1 MYILFLDESGKAPTD
16 THFILG
22 GLAVFEGLLYSL
34 RDGLDRIMAETFPD
48 DPHKVF
54 HASEL
59 YRQMSNGQ
67 LPGFE
72 RTHYIA
78 LLNAIANLIVRYN
91 YAYHDHTRPGVILV
105 GQVIERAAVS
115 PPQNASKDDNLPY
128 YLEGFKGALTRFHG
142 FLRDLD
148 SEGNPQHGLAVMAT
162 WKQQS
167 HNTLKQTYAIYR
179 EEGTHLGYISRIPI
193 LPLFTESASTRLL
206 QLADMVAY
214 ALHRA
219 YNRDDWKYFRPL
231 APAFYKKGGVFATLY
246 HKTTQ
251 SEQCPCPACVSRQR
265 FQPPLPKFPT

>member
-1 MYILFLDESGKAPTD
+1 MYILFLDESGKASTD

-22 GLAVFEGLLYSL
+22 GLAVFEGLLYTL
-34 RDGLDRIMAETFPD
+34 RDGLDNIIAAAFPN
-48 DPHKVF
+48 DPHKTF

-59 YRQMSNGQ
+59 YRQMSTGQ

-72 RTHYIA
+72 RNHYIT
-78 LLNAIANLIVRYN
+78 LLDDIANLIVSHN
-91 YAYHDHTRPGVILV
+91 YAYDDPARPGVILV
-105 GQVIERAAVS
+105 GQVIARASVRR
-115 PPQNASKDDNLPY
+115 PPKTPKDDNLPY
-128 YLEGFKGALTRFHG
+128 YLEGFKGALTRFHS
-142 FLRDLD
+142 FLRDLGA
-148 SEGNPQHGLAVMAT
+148 EGNPQHGLAVMAT

-167 HNTLKQTYAIYR
+167 HNTLKETYALYR

-231 APAFYKKGGVFATLY
+231 TPAFYKKHGVFATLY
-246 HKTTQ
+246 HKTPH
-251 SEQCPCPACVSRQR
+251 SERCPCPACVSRQHS
-265 FQPPLPKFPT
+265 QPPLPSFHT